1 MFEEDKRFDIRNRL
15 FYLLAIFIA
24 GLLTYLFLSVIYQF
38 QTLKSRT
45 ESREISFSGEVKII
59 PKPEFALLNFAV
71 ISRGLKMEEAQ
82 RINEEKRDT
91 IFNALSLFELPK
103 EEIKEIKYNIAM
115 VPDTAQGMRVQKFQI
130 TKEYEVKIKEI
141 NKIPEMI
148 KKIEERGGVL
158 TSEVKFLLEDI
169 EKLREETRS
178 LLISKVRAKAE
189 KRAKE
194 LGISLGGI
202 VGMKE
207 EIIPQE
213 NNEELLKIT
222 LTYTIK

>member
-45 ESREISFSGEVKII
+45 ENREISFSGEAKII

>member
-1 MFEEDKRFDIRNRL
+1 
-15 FYLLAIFIA
+15 
-24 GLLTYLFLSVIYQF
+24 
-38 QTLKSRT
+38 
-45 ESREISFSGEVKII
+45 
-59 PKPEFALLNFAV
+59 
-71 ISRGLKMEEAQ
+71 MEEAQ